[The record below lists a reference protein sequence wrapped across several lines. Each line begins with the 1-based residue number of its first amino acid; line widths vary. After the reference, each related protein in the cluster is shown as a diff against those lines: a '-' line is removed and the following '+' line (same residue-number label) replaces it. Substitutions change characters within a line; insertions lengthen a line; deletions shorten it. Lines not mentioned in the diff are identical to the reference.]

1 MLFEM
6 NRYLDFP
13 TLLKDLGPLGE
24 FFRFM
29 RAADLITTACH
40 SIVGLVIIYSS
51 RTIMLALLDSHT
63 KAMIKISFWLSFLP

>member
-1 MLFEM
+1 MLLEM

-13 TLLKDLGPLGE
+13 ILLEDPGTLGK
-24 FFRFM
+24 FFRFT

-51 RTIMLALLDSHT
+51 RTIVLALLR
-63 KAMIKISFWLSFLP
+63 LR